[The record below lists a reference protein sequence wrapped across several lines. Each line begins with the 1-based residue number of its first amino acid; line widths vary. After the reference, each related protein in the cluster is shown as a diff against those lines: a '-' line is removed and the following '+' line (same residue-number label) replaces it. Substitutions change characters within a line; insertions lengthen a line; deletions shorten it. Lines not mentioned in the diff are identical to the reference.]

1 MAATFIGEGTGML
14 PLAHVVL
21 HIGFCQAI
29 ARAPEAAPVAAR
41 VRVTDR
47 IGRVQLDR
55 TFRFERGDENEAIVE
70 FDNAFGVYRLDIAVP
85 GYGCSA
91 SNYVYFISG
100 HDRSIAIALTSGTR
114 AAPAVPVL
122 LSGAAPQSFLYL
134 QPTFVLF
141 DKSGA
146 VCKQPVP
153 APLQTSIVVENDQDS
168 YYAWLYADRGTPL
181 GSLQLALRLRTPTHQ
196 YHYVRIPMQFPIPR
210 TGWPES
216 ITLDITEDMAD
227 GLATEPV
234 NTLLCPKMW
243 KTSAG

>member
-1 MAATFIGEGTGML
+1 MATTFIGEATGML

-29 ARAPEAAPVAAR
+29 ARAPETAPVAAR

-47 IGRVQLDR
+47 IGRMQIDR
-55 TFRFERGDENEAIVE
+55 TFRFQRGDENEAVVE
-70 FDNAFGVYRLDIAVP
+70 FDNAFGVYRLDITVP
-85 GYGCSA
+85 RYGCSA
-91 SNYVYFISG
+91 ENYVYFIPG
-100 HDRSIAIALTSGTR
+100 HDRSIAVALTSGAP
-114 AAPAVPVL
+114 AAPPMPVL

-141 DKSGA
+141 DKSQ
-146 VCKQPVP
+146 VTCKQPVP
-153 APLQTSIVVENDQDS
+153 PPLQTDIVIENDQDS
-168 YYAWLYADRGTPL
+168 YYAWLYADPQTPL

-210 TGWPES
+210 SGWPES

-227 GLATEPV
+227 GLATEAT

>member
-1 MAATFIGEGTGML
+1 MAATFIGEATGML

-29 ARAPEAAPVAAR
+29 ARAPETAPVAAR
-41 VRVTDR
+41 VRVIDR
-47 IGRVQLDR
+47 IGHTQLDR
-55 TFRFERGDENEAIVE
+55 TFRFQRGDENEAIVE
-70 FDNAFGVYRLDIAVP
+70 FDSAFGLYRLDISVP
-85 GYGCSA
+85 RYGCSA
-91 SNYVYFISG
+91 AAYEYFIGG
-100 HDRSIAIALTSGTR
+100 HNRSISVALNGLPT
-114 AAPAVPVL
+114 PPVMPVL

-141 DKSGA
+141 DKSRA
-146 VCKQPVP
+146 VCKAAVAQPV
-153 APLQTSIVVENDQDS
+153 QSDVVVENDQDS
-168 YYAWLYADRGTPL
+168 YYAWLYADPQTSV

-196 YHYVRIPMQFPIPR
+196 YHYVRIPMQFPTPR
-210 TGWPES
+210 TGWPDS

>member
-1 MAATFIGEGTGML
+1 MAATFIGEATSML
-14 PLAHVVL
+14 PAHVVL

-29 ARAPEAAPVAAR
+29 SRAPETAPIAAR

-55 TFRFERGDENEAIVE
+55 TFRFPRGDENEAVVE
-70 FDNAFGVYRLDIAVP
+70 FDNAFGLYRLDISVP
-85 GYGCSA
+85 RYGCSA
-91 SNYVYFISG
+91 ANYVYFIPG
-100 HDRSIAIALTSGTR
+100 HDRTITAALSGE
-114 AAPAVPVL
+114 PAVRPTMPVL
-122 LSGAAPQSFLYL
+122 LSGTAAQSFLYL

-141 DKSGA
+141 DKSRA
-146 VCKQPVP
+146 ICKQPVP
-153 APLQTSIVVENDQDS
+153 DALQMDLVVENDQDS
-168 YYAWLYADRGTPL
+168 YYAWLYANPQTST

-196 YHYVRIPMQFPIPR
+196 YHYVRIPMEFPIPLG
-210 TGWPES
+210 GWPES
-216 ITLDITEDMAD
+216 ITLDVTEDMAD

>member
-1 MAATFIGEGTGML
+1 MATTFIGEATGML

-29 ARAPEAAPVAAR
+29 ARAPETAPIAAR
-41 VRVTDR
+41 VRITDR

-55 TFRFERGDENEAIVE
+55 TFHFERGDENEAVVE
-70 FDNAFGVYRLDIAVP
+70 FDNAFGLYRLDIGTAH
-85 GYGCSA
+85 YGCSA
-91 SNYVYFISG
+91 ADYVYFIPG
-100 HDRSIAIALTSGTR
+100 HDRTIALALTGVQV
-114 AAPAVPVL
+114 AQPAMPVL

-141 DKSGA
+141 DKSRA

-153 APLQTSIVVENDQDS
+153 EPLQTNIVVENDQDS
-168 YYAWLYADRGTPL
+168 YYAWLYADPQTPA

-196 YHYVRIPMQFPIPR
+196 YHYVRIPMEFPIGR

-227 GLATEPV
+227 GLATEPT